1 MNTETTSNLIGDIM
15 KLQSI
20 LDAKPK
26 REILSVSPEASVA
39 DAIHTLCEHRVG
51 ALVVINDDDK
61 TMAGI
66 VSERDLLQCMCAH
79 CHNAAETA
87 AKLVRE
93 FMTTDVV
100 VAAPDE
106 HAHKALAIMSN
117 HHIRHL
123 PVVNGD
129 RVVGIISIGDLL
141 RELYAEDELKI
152 HHLSDFLGGTYGL
165 KVY

>member
-1 MNTETTSNLIGDIM
+1 M

-20 LDAKPK
+20 LDAKHK
-26 REILSVSPEASVA
+26 REILSVAPDTSVA

-51 ALVVINDDDK
+51 ALVVINSDEQ
-61 TMAGI
+61 TMEGI
-66 VSERDLLQCMCAH
+66 VTERDLLQCMCAH
-79 CHNAAETA
+79 CHDTAEA
-87 AKLVRE
+87 AKQSVRE
-93 FMTTDVV
+93 VMTTDVV
-100 VAAPDE
+100 VASPDD
-106 HAHKALAIMSN
+106 HAHKALAVMSK

-123 PVVNGD
+123 PVVDGD

-152 HHLSDFLGGTYGL
+152 RHLSDFLGGTYGL

>member
-1 MNTETTSNLIGDIM
+1 M

-26 REILSVSPEASVA
+26 RDILSVSPEASVA

-51 ALVVINDDDK
+51 ALVVISSDDK
-61 TMAGI
+61 TMEGI
-66 VSERDLLQCMCAH
+66 VTERDLLQCMCAH
-79 CHNAAETA
+79 CHNTA
-87 AKLVRE
+87 DTATKPVRE

-100 VAAPDE
+100 VASPDD
-106 HAHKALAIMSN
+106 HAHKALAVMSKN
-117 HHIRHL
+117 HIRHL
-123 PVVNGD
+123 PVVEED
-129 RVVGIISIGDLL
+129 RVVGIVSIGDLL

-152 HHLSDFLGGTYGL
+152 RHLSDYLGGTYGL